1 MLDERLDTVKPDE
14 ASATALE
21 VSPVMARF
29 DSCRWRKAPE
39 GSDGAHCTHREV
51 LPLAG
56 VNGFR
61 PEAWCPDCTF
71 YKLRRGARRPHG
83 TGGAGF

>member
-1 MLDERLDTVKPDE
+1 MLDERLDAVKQDE
-14 ASATALE
+14 AQATTPE
-21 VSPVMARF
+21 VSPVAARF
-29 DSCRWRKAPE
+29 DSCRWRKTQE

-61 PEAWCPDCTF
+61 PEAWCPDCAF
-71 YKLRRGARRPHG
+71 YKVRRGARRPG
-83 TGGAGF
+83 SGGAGP

>member
-1 MLDERLDTVKPDE
+1 MLDERLDTANPDE
-14 ASATALE
+14 ASATPPE
-21 VSPVMARF
+21 VSPAIVRF

-39 GSDGAHCTHREV
+39 GPAGAHCTHREV

-61 PEAWCPDCTF
+61 PDAWCPDCAF
-71 YKLRRGARRPHG
+71 YKVRRGARRPS
-83 TGGAGF
+83 TSDNARF